1 MRNENKTNKEQKN
14 MKNLQAKSVV
24 NELTAFF
31 QKIEDKFNAPI
42 GKPGDEDY
50 ELLNDPKD
58 WIKLMYSFTTEDS
71 GSIMLGTD
79 GMLLD
84 IVVNGMVD
92 EFDYSELY
100 DEFHSLLDDT
110 TWDIEPVN
118 YGLFHLYKEVI

>member
-1 MRNENKTNKEQKN
+1 

-24 NELTAFF
+24 NKLTAFF
-31 QKIEDKFNAPI
+31 QKIEDSFNAPI
-42 GKPGDEDY
+42 SVPGFEDY
-50 ELLNDPKD
+50 IPDPT
-58 WIKLMYSFTTEDS
+58 KLMHSFTVENS
-71 GSIMLGTD
+71 SSIMLGTD

-84 IVVNGMVD
+84 IVENGMVD

-118 YGLFHLYKEVI
+118 YGLFHLYKEVA

>member
-24 NELTAFF
+24 NKLTAFF
-31 QKIEDKFNAPI
+31 QKIEDSFNAPI
-42 GKPGDEDY
+42 SVPGFEDFIP
-50 ELLNDPKD
+50 DTT
-58 WIKLMYSFTTEDS
+58 KLMHSFTVEDS
-71 GSIMLGTD
+71 SSIMLGTD

-84 IVVNGMVD
+84 IVENGMVD

-110 TWDIEPVN
+110 TWNIEHQN
-118 YGLFHLYKEVI
+118 YGVFHLYKEVA

>member
-31 QKIEDKFNAPI
+31 QKIEDSFNAPI
-42 GKPGDEDY
+42 SVPGFEDFIP
-50 ELLNDPKD
+50 DTT
-58 WIKLMYSFTTEDS
+58 KLMHSFTVKDAN
-71 GSIMLGTD
+71 SIMLGTD

-84 IVVNGMVD
+84 IVENGMVD

-110 TWDIEPVN
+110 TWNIEHQN
-118 YGLFHLYKEVI
+118 YGVFHLYKEVA